1 MGLRSGSGVPSYV
14 YPFNAELR
22 GVPTQVGSYNVTL
35 TVVDSAKVSV
45 SQTFTLNVVGMD
57 NDFPP
62 TGTRDV
68 PYNFYPRALGGQA
81 PTYSW
86 GIT

>member
-14 YPFNAELR
+14 YPFNAELW